1 MKTYTQY
8 LARIYQARSK
18 ARSLWFR
25 IAEVIMI
32 SLWLIP
38 IGIYITFKL
47 ITFMGKKEPDDI
59 IGHMST
65 KIKD

>member
-1 MKTYTQY
+1 MGAYSKYVSR
-8 LARIYQARSK
+8 LYQARSK

-25 IAEVIMI
+25 IGEVIMI

-38 IGIYITFKL
+38 IGVYITFKL